1 RRHVGGHSTLAV
13 GQGRPP
19 LLIPVGVMA
28 SLRGTRPATSLR
40 VLCETADDLGIG
52 LDVALAGTGLT
63 AADLD
68 DATTEVTAEQ
78 EMRAVENIASAYP
91 GEAGLGLA
99 VGRRLHVNSFGI
111 WGFAVLTSPTFRA
124 AIETA
129 IDHIRL
135 SYVFSAIEFR
145 EDHDVARLVFDLSG
159 LAPAVHAYVL
169 ERHSVVTM
177 HFSRE
182 VVDTKTL
189 GEFRVETTRRSRYAT
204 ALSEHLGLEVVA
216 DAEHD
221 ALVFPSRVL
230 GLPVPRS
237 DPSTLRYCL
246 EQCELLTARLDDDTR
261 PWSTQVRDVLVEDI
275 SDDHQIG
282 ATAKRL
288 AVNERTLRRRLAE
301 EGTTFREVYTDTR
314 LSIARELLE
323 TAGLSVESV
332 SRRVGYAE
340 PASFVR
346 SFARHYGT
354 TPGRVRRPD
363 SR

>member
-1 RRHVGGHSTLAV
+1 
-13 GQGRPP
+13 
-19 LLIPVGVMA
+19 MA

-40 VLCETADDLGIG
+40 VLCETASDLGIG
-52 LDVALAGTGLT
+52 LDIALSGTGLT
-63 AADLD
+63 AVDLD
-68 DATTEVTAEQ
+68 DATKEVTAEQ
-78 EMRAVENIASAYP
+78 EMRAVENIASDYP
-91 GEAGLGLA
+91 GVAGLGLA

-135 SYVFSAIEFR
+135 SYVFATIEFR

-159 LAPAVHAYVL
+159 LAPQVHAYVL

-177 HFSRE
+177 HFARE

-189 GEFRVETTRRSRYAT
+189 GEFRVETTRPTWYADT
-204 ALSEHLGLEVVA
+204 LAGQLGLEVIA

-221 ALVFPSRVL
+221 ALVFPTRVL
-230 GLPVPRS
+230 DLPVPRS
-237 DPSTLRYCL
+237 DPATLRYCL
-246 EQCELLTARLDDDTR
+246 EQCELLTSRLDDDTQ
-261 PWSTQVRDVLVEDI
+261 PWSAQARDVLLEDI
-275 SDDHQIG
+275 SGDHQIG
-282 ATAKRL
+282 SVAKRL

-301 EGTTFREVYTDTR
+301 EGTTFRELYTETR
-314 LSIARELLE
+314 LSIARELLD

-346 SFARHYGT
+346 AFARHYGT